1 MGMEMEGY
9 SVAELISIYS
19 QTIKELKRRGVLR
32 TKNVI
37 GELGEY
43 LVLEHYDRNPNLPNL
58 TVVPVGT
65 KNINAISQNGERYSI
80 KSTSGNVTGVIY
92 GLEPQ
97 GSSVIDKPL
106 FEYVI
111 VCKLDDDCELE
122 GIYQLTW
129 DAFQK
134 HKKWHSRMSAWN
146 IAVTKAMKEDSTV
159 IYEKGM
165 EPPVQNDPTEVIE
178 EPLVED
184 EDECS
189 DDEELIPTITWNKT
203 EKVNHSVVRDA
214 VAERLQK
221 VLKRNYEKS
230 SQSRYISKDNDA
242 ALFVL
247 SASYSQKNGEYWYS
261 INDEIIPWLE
271 IYPTCH
277 VVFALGSAE
286 QTLVFPFADFKNLL
300 KGCLRT
306 KENLEKKK
314 KAHYHFSF
322 SVEGSRVYFKKKLPE
337 KEFIEVTDKL
347 V

>member
-1 MGMEMEGY
+1 MEIESC
-9 SVAELISIYS
+9 SVAELIGLYS
-19 QTIKELKRRGVLR
+19 KTIKELKHRGVLR

-43 LVLEHYDRNPNLPNL
+43 LVLEYYDRNPKLPNL

-80 KSTSGNVTGVIY
+80 KSTSRNVTGVIY

-97 GSSVIDKPL
+97 GSKIADKQL

-122 GIYQLTW
+122 GIYQLSW
-129 DAFQK
+129 EMFQK
-134 HKKWHSRMSAWN
+134 HKRWHSRMSAWN
-146 IAVTKAMKEDSTV
+146 IAVTRAMKEDSV
-159 IYEKGM
+159 IYERGVTAQSVS
-165 EPPVQNDPTEVIE
+165 EIDEGAETDVSDFEEV
-178 EPLVED
+178 
-184 EDECS
+184 
-189 DDEELIPTITWNKT
+189 PTIVWNKT
-203 EKVNHSVVRDA
+203 EKVNHTIVRDA

-221 VLKRNYEKS
+221 KLKSNFEKT
-230 SQSRYISKDNDA
+230 SQSRYISKDRDE

-271 IYPTCH
+271 LYPKGY
-277 VVFALGSAE
+277 VAFALGSVE
-286 QTLVFPFADFKNLL
+286 QVLVFPFNEFSNLL
-300 KGCLRT
+300 NGCLRT
-306 KENLEKKK
+306 KEDSEKKK

-337 KEFIEVTDKL
+337 KEFIEVTEKL
-347 V
+347 M

>member
-1 MGMEMEGY
+1 MEIKSC
-9 SVAELISIYS
+9 SVAELIGLYS
-19 QTIKELKRRGVLR
+19 KTIKELKCRGVLR

-43 LVLEHYDRNPNLPNL
+43 LVLEYYDRNPKLPNL

-97 GSSVIDKPL
+97 GSKMADKQL

-122 GIYQLTW
+122 GIYQLSW
-129 DAFQK
+129 EMFQK

-146 IAVTKAMKEDSTV
+146 IAVTRAMKEDSVV
-159 IYEKGM
+159 IYERSMTAQSVSEMDKAD
-165 EPPVQNDPTEVIE
+165 VADFE
-178 EPLVED
+178 E
-184 EDECS
+184 
-189 DDEELIPTITWNKT
+189 IPTIVWNKT
-203 EKVNHSVVRDA
+203 EKVNHAIVRDA

-221 VLKRNYEKS
+221 KLKSNFEKT
-230 SQSRYISKDNDA
+230 SQSRYISKDRDE

-271 IYPTCH
+271 LYPKGY
-277 VVFALGSAE
+277 VAFALGSVE
-286 QTLVFPFADFKNLL
+286 QVLVFPFNEFSNLL
-300 KGCLRT
+300 NGCLRT
-306 KENLEKKK
+306 QEDPEKKK

-337 KEFIEVTDKL
+337 KEFIEVTEKL
-347 V
+347 M

>member
-1 MGMEMEGY
+1 MEIESC
-9 SVAELISIYS
+9 SVAELIGLYS
-19 QTIKELKRRGVLR
+19 KTIKELKHRGVLR

-43 LVLEHYDRNPNLPNL
+43 LVLEYYDRNPKLPNL

-80 KSTSGNVTGVIY
+80 KSTSRNVTGVIY

-97 GSSVIDKPL
+97 GSKIADKQL

-122 GIYQLTW
+122 GIYQLSW
-129 DAFQK
+129 EMFQK

-146 IAVTKAMKEDSTV
+146 IAVTRAMKEDSVV
-159 IYEKGM
+159 IYERGVTAQSVS
-165 EPPVQNDPTEVIE
+165 EIDEGVETEVSDFE
-178 EPLVED
+178 EVPIIV
-184 EDECS
+184 
-189 DDEELIPTITWNKT
+189 WNKT
-203 EKVNHSVVRDA
+203 EKVNHTIVRDA

-221 VLKRNYEKS
+221 KLKSNFEKT
-230 SQSRYISKDNDA
+230 SQSRYISKDRDE

-261 INDEIIPWLE
+261 INDEIILWLE
-271 IYPTCH
+271 LYPKGY
-277 VVFALGSAE
+277 VAFALGSVE
-286 QTLVFPFADFKNLL
+286 QVLVFPFNEFSNLL
-300 KGCLRT
+300 NGCLRT
-306 KENLEKKK
+306 KEDSEKKK

-337 KEFIEVTDKL
+337 KEFIEVTEKL
-347 V
+347 M

>member
-1 MGMEMEGY
+1 MEMEGY
-9 SVAELISIYS
+9 SVAELISLYS

-43 LVLEHYDRNPNLPNL
+43 LVLEHYDRDPNLPNL

-97 GSSVIDKPL
+97 GSSAIDKPL

-122 GIYQLTW
+122 GIYQLSW
-129 DAFQK
+129 DVFQK

-146 IAVTKAMKEDSTV
+146 IAVTKAMKEDSVV

-165 EPPVQNDPTEVIE
+165 TASVQDTDSEDVEESTDADEDDSIE
-178 EPLVED
+178 E
-184 EDECS
+184 
-189 DDEELIPTITWNKT
+189 EESNQAITWNKT
-203 EKVNHSVVRDA
+203 EKVNNSVVRDA

-221 VLKRNYEKS
+221 VLKRNYEKT
-230 SQSRYISKDNDA
+230 SQSRYVSKDNDA
-242 ALFVL
+242 VLFVL

-261 INDEIIPWLE
+261 INDENIPWLE
-271 IYPTCH
+271 LYPTCH
-277 VVFALGSAE
+277 VAFALGSAE
-286 QTLVFPFADFKNLL
+286 QTLVFPFADFKDLL

-306 KENLEKKK
+306 KEDLKKKK

-322 SVEGSRVYFKKKLPE
+322 AVEGSKVYFKKKLPE
-337 KEFIEVTDKL
+337 KDFIEVTDKL

>member
-1 MGMEMEGY
+1 MEIESC
-9 SVAELISIYS
+9 SVAELIGVYS
-19 QTIKELKRRGVLR
+19 KTIKELKHRGVLR

-43 LVLEHYDRNPNLPNL
+43 LVLEYYDRNPKLPNL

-80 KSTSGNVTGVIY
+80 KSTSRNVTGVIY

-97 GSSVIDKPL
+97 GSKIADKQL

-122 GIYQLTW
+122 GIYQLSW
-129 DAFQK
+129 EMFQK

-146 IAVTKAMKEDSTV
+146 IAVTRAMKEDSVV
-159 IYEKGM
+159 IYERGVTAQSVS
-165 EPPVQNDPTEVIE
+165 EIDEGVETDVSDFEEVPII
-178 EPLVED
+178 V
-184 EDECS
+184 
-189 DDEELIPTITWNKT
+189 WNKT
-203 EKVNHSVVRDA
+203 EKVNHTIVRDA

-221 VLKRNYEKS
+221 KLKSNFEKT
-230 SQSRYISKDNDA
+230 SQSRYISKDRDE

-271 IYPTCH
+271 LYPKGY
-277 VVFALGSAE
+277 VAFALGSVE
-286 QTLVFPFADFKNLL
+286 QVLVFPFNEFSNLL
-300 KGCLRT
+300 NGCLRT
-306 KENLEKKK
+306 KEDSEKKK

-322 SVEGSRVYFKKKLPE
+322 SVEGSRVYFKKQLPE
-337 KEFIEVTDKL
+337 KEFIEVTEKL
-347 V
+347 M

>member
-1 MGMEMEGY
+1 MEGY
-9 SVAELISIYS
+9 SIAELISLYS

-43 LVLEHYDRNPNLPNL
+43 LVLEHYDRDPNLPNL
-58 TVVPVGT
+58 NVVPVGT

-97 GSSVIDKPL
+97 GSSVVDKPL

-122 GIYQLTW
+122 GIYQLSW

-134 HKKWHSRMSAWN
+134 HKKWHSRISAWN
-146 IAVTKAMKEDSTV
+146 IAVTKAMKEDSVV
-159 IYEKGM
+159 IYEKGQTI
-165 EPPVQNDPTEVIE
+165 PAQNTTTEIIDDSVA
-178 EPLVED
+178 ED
-184 EDECS
+184 EDDFT
-189 DDEELIPTITWNKT
+189 DDEKIPQAITWNKT
-203 EKVNHSVVRDA
+203 EKVNHTEVRDA

-221 VLKRNYEKS
+221 KLKRNYEKE
-230 SQSRYISKDNDA
+230 SQSRYVSKDNDA
-242 ALFVL
+242 VLFVL

-271 IYPTCH
+271 LYPTCH
-277 VVFALGSAE
+277 VAFALGSAE
-286 QTLVFPFADFKNLL
+286 QALVFPFTDFKELL

-306 KENLEKKK
+306 KEDQEKKK

-322 SVEGSRVYFKKKLPE
+322 AVEGSRVYFKQKLPE
-337 KEFIEVTDKL
+337 KAFIEVTDKL

>member
-1 MGMEMEGY
+1 MEIESC
-9 SVAELISIYS
+9 SVAELIGLYS
-19 QTIKELKRRGVLR
+19 KTIKELKHRGVLR

-43 LVLEHYDRNPNLPNL
+43 LVLEYYDRNPKLPNL
-58 TVVPVGT
+58 TVVPVGP

-80 KSTSGNVTGVIY
+80 KSTSRNVTGVIY

-97 GSSVIDKPL
+97 GSKIADKQL

-122 GIYQLTW
+122 GIYQLSW
-129 DAFQK
+129 EMFQK
-134 HKKWHSRMSAWN
+134 HKRWHSRMSAWN
-146 IAVTKAMKEDSTV
+146 IAVTRAMKEDSVV
-159 IYEKGM
+159 IYERGVTAQSVS
-165 EPPVQNDPTEVIE
+165 EIDEGSDFEEVPII
-178 EPLVED
+178 V
-184 EDECS
+184 
-189 DDEELIPTITWNKT
+189 WNKT
-203 EKVNHSVVRDA
+203 EKVNHTIVRDA

-221 VLKRNYEKS
+221 KLKSNFEKT
-230 SQSRYISKDNDA
+230 SQSRYISKDRDE

-271 IYPTCH
+271 LYPKGY
-277 VVFALGSAE
+277 VAFALGSVE
-286 QTLVFPFADFKNLL
+286 QVLVFPFNEFSNLL
-300 KGCLRT
+300 NGCLRT
-306 KENLEKKK
+306 KEDSEKKK

-337 KEFIEVTDKL
+337 KEFIEVTEKL
-347 V
+347 M